1 MDKDTNKTTATIVFY
16 TDSFHL
22 SQTKQGFT
30 MALQC
35 LSIIG
40 NKNEPL
46 YFCTAPDNGKKN
58 NTKTREFDAFGFL
71 ESLEVPETNSVQQE
85 VSLSFLR
92 CFCIYCHQKYVLM
105 K

>member
-1 MDKDTNKTTATIVFY
+1 
-16 TDSFHL
+16 
-22 SQTKQGFT
+22 

-46 YFCTAPDNGKKN
+46 YFCTAPDNGKKD
-58 NTKTREFDAFGFL
+58 NTKTRELDPFGFL

-85 VSLSFLR
+85 VSLFFSSLLLYLLSLER
-92 CFCIYCHQKYVLM
+92 CTDEMFFF
-105 K
+105 